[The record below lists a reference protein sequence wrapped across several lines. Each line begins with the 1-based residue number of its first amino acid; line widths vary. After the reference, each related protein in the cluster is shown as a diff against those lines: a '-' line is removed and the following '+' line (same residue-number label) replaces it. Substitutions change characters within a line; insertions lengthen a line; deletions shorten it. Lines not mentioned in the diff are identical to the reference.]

1 MQGLYELLSEY
12 SSRDYYPFHM
22 PGHKRNIRCFQ
33 DAFAIDITEIDG
45 FDNLHHAE
53 GILLEAEKRAARLY
67 GAEETHY
74 LVNGSTAGILAAI
87 SACSRRGGRILMARN
102 CHKSA
107 YHAVFLN
114 GLHVVWL
121 YPDTDM
127 VRGIYG
133 SADPAKV
140 RTLLEQNPG
149 VSAVFLTSPT
159 YDGVVSD
166 IREIAAAAHE
176 HGAVLI
182 VDEAHGAHFAMHSC
196 FPESAVSCGADIVIN
211 SIHKTMPSLTQTALI
226 HICGPRIDRVRLR
239 KYLGIYQSSSP
250 SYVLMAGIDCCVN
263 MMTER
268 GEELFEQFC
277 RRIDSARGCL
287 SKMKKLHLV
296 TGTEKELFCYR
307 YDRSRILIS
316 TENCEIGGREL
327 YRRLLDRYHIQAEM
341 AAEHYVTLL
350 TSVADTQ
357 EGFDRLCRAL
367 LEIDAELCAG
377 DFAGEELTQGS
388 GAIPE
393 GERESGPTGTGTQSG
408 HETAQEGERESGSAG
423 TGTRS
428 GHETAQEGER
438 ESGSAGTGTRSGHET
453 AQEGERESGPIGTGT
468 RSGHETAQE
477 GEKESGSA
485 GEMQDVRSA
494 PGLPN
499 EEVLNLEEAENSE
512 KYRILLRESAGRVS
526 GEYIYLY
533 PPGIPL
539 LIPGER
545 ITQKLLDRLEDFRRQ
560 GFELQGLDDYSGE
573 TIFVVCEAEQKQ
585 R

>member
-1 MQGLYELLSEY
+1 
-12 SSRDYYPFHM
+12 
-22 PGHKRNIRCFQ
+22 
-33 DAFAIDITEIDG
+33 
-45 FDNLHHAE
+45 
-53 GILLEAEKRAARLY
+53 
-67 GAEETHY
+67 
-74 LVNGSTAGILAAI
+74 
-87 SACSRRGGRILMARN
+87 MARN

-133 SADPAKV
+133 SVDPAKV
-140 RTLLEQNPG
+140 RALLEQNPG

-159 YDGVVSD
+159 YDGVASD
-166 IREIAAAAHE
+166 IRAIAAEAHE

-182 VDEAHGAHFAMHSC
+182 VDEAHGAHFAMHSY

-226 HICGPRIDRVRLR
+226 HVCGPRADRVRLK

-263 MMTER
+263 MMADR
-268 GEELFEQFC
+268 GEELFELFC
-277 RRIDSARGCL
+277 RRIDSVRGCL

-296 TGTEKELFCYR
+296 TGTEEELFCYK

-341 AAEHYVTLL
+341 AAEHYVTFL

-357 EGFDRLCRAL
+357 EGFDRLCGAL

-377 DFAGEELTQGS
+377 DSTGKELKRGS
-388 GAIPE
+388 GVIPESGRESGSTGKELKRGSEAIPE
-393 GERESGPTGTGTQSG
+393 SGREADSTGTGTRPG
-408 HETAQEGERESGSAG
+408 HETVQESG
-423 TGTRS
+423 
-428 GHETAQEGER
+428 
-438 ESGSAGTGTRSGHET
+438 
-453 AQEGERESGPIGTGT
+453 
-468 RSGHETAQE
+468 
-477 GEKESGSA
+477 KEDASA
-485 GEMQDVRSA
+485 GEEQAARFA

-499 EEVLNLEEAENSE
+499 EEVLNLEEAENAE
-512 KYRILLRESAGRVS
+512 KHRMPLWKSAGRVS

-545 ITQKLLDRLEDFRRQ
+545 ITQRLLDRLDGFRRQ

-573 TIFVVCEAEQKQ
+573 TILVVCEAAQGQ